1 MSITI
6 IKPGFICSIQDLG
19 SRGFQQYGIPISGAM
34 DMQAA
39 KTANR
44 ICGNKDED
52 GLLECTLHG
61 TEILIN
67 HTTVLSITG
76 GGSIATVNGQLIPY
90 NKLIKAVAGSVI
102 KLLPSPVGF
111 YTYIAF
117 AGGLKT
123 KVELG
128 SSSTY
133 KMASLGS
140 INGKKLEQDDQIE
153 LNNSTPNIQHTNIII
168 NEHGFGVSTWKS
180 TVPKLP
186 HVNDLVEIKCYKGPE
201 WDLFEEGAR
210 TAWFNSIF
218 IISQHANRMGFQLEG
233 VQLEKKEKKEM
244 ISTAVT
250 KGIVQ
255 VTNQG
260 TPIVLMADAQTIGG
274 YPRIARIF
282 NDDIDLLAQCRP
294 GTKLKFKSI

>member
-1 MSITI
+1 M
-6 IKPGFICSIQDLG
+6 CSIQDLG
-19 SRGFQQYGIPISGAM
+19 RKGFQQYGISISGAM

-44 ICGNKDED
+44 ICGNEDED
-52 GLLECTLHG
+52 ALLECALHG
-61 TEILIN
+61 TEIRIDQ
-67 HTTVLSITG
+67 TTVFSITG
-76 GGSIATVNGQLIPY
+76 GGSTATINGQTIPF
-90 NKLIKAVAGSVI
+90 NKQIKALAGSVI

-123 KVELG
+123 NIELG

-133 KMASLGS
+133 KMASLGGT
-140 INGKKLEQDDQIE
+140 NGKTLEQDDRIE
-153 LNNSTPNIQHTNIII
+153 LNNSTPNIQHANIII
-168 NEHGFGVSTWKS
+168 NEHGFGISPWKS
-180 TVPKLP
+180 TVRELP
-186 HVNDLVEIKCYKGPE
+186 HVNDVVEIKCYKGPE
-201 WDLFEEGAR
+201 WDLFEER
-210 TAWFNSIF
+210 STTAWFNSIF
-218 IISQHANRMGFQLEG
+218 IIGQHSNRMGFQLEG

-260 TPIVLMADAQTIGG
+260 NPIVLMADAQTIGG
-274 YPRIARIF
+274 YPRIGRIF
-282 NDDIDLLAQCRP
+282 NDDIDLLAQCHH
-294 GTKLKFKSI
+294 

>member
-1 MSITI
+1 M
-6 IKPGFICSIQDLG
+6 CSIQDLG
-19 SRGFQQYGIPISGAM
+19 RRGFQEYGIPISGAM

-39 KTANR
+39 VTANR
-44 ICGNKDED
+44 ICGNDD
-52 GLLECTLHG
+52 GEALLECTLHG
-61 TEILIN
+61 TEILIQD
-67 HTTVLSITG
+67 TSVFSITG
-76 GGSIATVNGQLIPY
+76 GGSTATINGQTIPF
-90 NKLIKAVAGSVI
+90 NKQIKALAGSVI

-123 KVELG
+123 KLELG

-133 KMASLGS
+133 KLASLGG
-140 INGKKLEQDDQIE
+140 INGKTIEQDDRIE
-153 LNNSTPNIQHTNIII
+153 LNNSTPNIQHANIII
-168 NEHGFGVSTWKS
+168 NEHGFGISSWKS
-180 TVPKLP
+180 TVRQLP
-186 HVNDLVEIKCYKGPE
+186 HVNDVVAIKCYKGPE
-201 WDLFEEGAR
+201 WDLFEERAT

-218 IISQHANRMGFQLEG
+218 IIGQNSNRMGFQLEG

-260 TPIVLMADAQTIGG
+260 TPIVLMADAQTMGG
-274 YPRIARIF
+274 YPRIGRIF

-294 GTKLKFKSI
+294 GTKIQFVPI